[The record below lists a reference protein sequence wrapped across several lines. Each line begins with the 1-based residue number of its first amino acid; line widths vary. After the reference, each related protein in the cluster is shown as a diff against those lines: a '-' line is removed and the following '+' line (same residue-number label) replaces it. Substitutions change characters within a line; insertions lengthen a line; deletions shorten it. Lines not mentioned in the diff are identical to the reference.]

1 MRLQRGKVCRRRLEE
16 SGWSEEDGRVVDKGG
31 GRELW
36 LWMKGGR
43 TSDKKTAGRTTV
55 STFQEYKKILNPTFF
70 TELGHR
76 HIPQEE
82 HLAITFLLKSVIKV
96 YYKNDLIFS

>member
-1 MRLQRGKVCRRRLEE
+1 MRLQRGKACRRRLEE
-16 SGWSEEDGRVVDKGG
+16 SRWSEEDVRVVDKGG

-55 STFQEYKKILNPTFF
+55 STIYIY
-70 TELGHR
+70 
-76 HIPQEE
+76 IYIYVVY
-82 HLAITFLLKSVIKV
+82 ALLYLYHSRAYFNGMYPYTV
-96 YYKNDLIFS
+96 